1 MTALISRNSS
11 KFIGFVIAFCLFALF
26 FMSSIAFGQTSM
38 TLGTVLDA
46 FIHYDPASSDH
57 IIIRTTRVDRAV
69 IAAVIG
75 ASLAIAGTLMQALTR
90 NPLASPSIFG
100 INAGAIFFIVMAA
113 TFFSISSLLQYMWL
127 AFLGAAA
134 AAALVY
140 FLGSLGGEGLSSLKI
155 VLAGA
160 AVSALFTSF
169 TSGML
174 VISENS
180 LQGVL
185 FWLAGSVSGRTL
197 DMLLPLLP
205 FMAVAGLLAFG
216 LGNSIN
222 ILTSGDE
229 VAKGLGQRTTLVK
242 LLMAVAVVVLAG
254 GSVAIGGSIGFIG
267 LIVPHIVRGLIGIEH
282 RWVIPYSALL
292 GASTLLLADIGSR
305 FVIMPQE
312 MPIGVMTAFLGAP
325 FFIYLARRGFREK

>member
-11 KFIGFVIAFCLFALF
+11 KIIGLVIAFCLLVVF
-26 FMSSIAFGQTSM
+26 FMSSIAFGQTPM

-46 FIHYDPASSDH
+46 FIHFDPASSDH

-69 IAAVIG
+69 IATVIG
-75 ASLAIAGTLMQALTR
+75 ASLAISGTLMQALTR

-100 INAGAIFFIVMAA
+100 INAGAVFFIVMAA
-113 TFFSISSLLQYMWL
+113 TFFSASSLLQYMWL
-127 AFLGAAA
+127 AFLGAAV

-140 FLGSLGGEGLSSLKI
+140 FLGSLGGEGLSTLRI

-197 DMLLPLLP
+197 DMLVPLLP
-205 FMAVAGLLAFG
+205 FISGAGLLAFG
-216 LGNSIN
+216 LGNTIN
-222 ILTSGDE
+222 ILTSGEE

-242 LLMAVAVVVLAG
+242 LLMAAAIVVLAG

-267 LIVPHIVRGLIGIEH
+267 LIVPHIVRGLIGMDH
-282 RWVIPYSALL
+282 RWVIPYSAVL
-292 GASTLLLADIGSR
+292 GAGTLLLADIGSR
-305 FVIMPQE
+305 FIIMPQE

-325 FFIYLARRGFREK
+325 FFIYLARRGFRER

>member
-11 KFIGFVIAFCLFALF
+11 KIIGLVIAFCLLVVF
-26 FMSSIAFGQTSM
+26 FMSSIAFGQTPM

-46 FIHYDPASSDH
+46 FIHFDPASSDH

-69 IAAVIG
+69 IATVIG

-100 INAGAIFFIVMAA
+100 INAGAVFFIVMAA
-113 TFFSISSLLQYMWL
+113 TFFSASSLLQYMWL
-127 AFLGAAA
+127 AFLGAAV

-140 FLGSLGGEGLSSLKI
+140 FLGSLGGEGLSTLRI

-197 DMLLPLLP
+197 DMLVPLLP
-205 FMAVAGLLAFG
+205 FISGAGLLAFG

-222 ILTSGDE
+222 ILTSGEE

-242 LLMAVAVVVLAG
+242 LLMAAAIVVLAG

-267 LIVPHIVRGLIGIEH
+267 LIVPHIVRGLIGMDH
-282 RWVIPYSALL
+282 RWVIPYSAVL
-292 GASTLLLADIGSR
+292 GAGTLLLADIGSR
-305 FVIMPQE
+305 FIIMPQE

-325 FFIYLARRGFREK
+325 FFIYLARRGFRER